1 MFTFISITDAFN
13 VIIAVGA
20 TWHVRSR
27 IRRNWNFYELTNFN
41 DSAMEKQ
48 DGAAALSNIV
58 SQNVLKKGRYS
69 SKWYSCK
76 IEVKEDTLTYQRI
89 DSKVSPASLG

>member
-1 MFTFISITDAFN
+1 M
-13 VIIAVGA
+13 G
-20 TWHVRSR
+20 
-27 IRRNWNFYELTNFN
+27 
-41 DSAMEKQ
+41 KQ
-48 DGAAALSNIV
+48 DGAASLSNIV